1 MMVVVLRILCL
12 IIGYGFGLIQAG
24 FLIGRIYN
32 IDIRQKGSGNSGTTN
47 AMRVLGVKAGLAT
60 FFIDALKC
68 VAAILL
74 VRLIWGGEEIFM
86 LLAVYTGLGVT
97 LGHNFPFYMN
107 YKGGKGIAAMSG
119 LLITLGIL
127 INPWILIVPA
137 FAFFSCA
144 ILTRFVS
151 FGSLQVSVLFLF
163 MIIFYGQMGG
173 FEYLTEEYRIEL
185 YIVVFLLAA
194 LAWFR
199 HLDNIKRLF
208 KGEEN
213 RFGSKNPEDETEAL
227 DIDRTKELY
236 DWEDEDL
243 EDDDLEEEFKFT
255 YKPPPKF
262 SFTPRTSQR
271 TIVEEKE
278 EEYYGEEVD
287 SKIEN
292 LKEKL
297 SSLKGRFSGNRPERK
312 SYDDYD
318 DGLSDYDDDY
328 KDGFGDD
335 FEVTFDEE
343 D

>member
-1 MMVVVLRILCL
+1 MMLVFLRILCL

-32 IDIRQKGSGNSGTTN
+32 IDIRKKGSGNSGTTN

-68 VAAILL
+68 VVAILL
-74 VRLIWGGEEIFM
+74 VRLIWGGDEAFM

-119 LLITLGIL
+119 LVIILGVL
-127 INPWILIVPA
+127 TSPWILIVPA

-151 FGSLQVSVLFLF
+151 LGSLQVSVLFLF
-163 MIIFYGQMGG
+163 MMVFYGQMGG
-173 FEYLTEEYRIEL
+173 FEYLTDEYRMEL
-185 YIVVFLLAA
+185 YIVVFVLAA

-213 RFGSKNPEDETEAL
+213 RFGTKNPEDENEAL
-227 DIDRTKELY
+227 ENERAKESY
-236 DWEDEDL
+236 DWENDDSEEDV
-243 EDDDLEEEFKFT
+243 KFT
-255 YKPPPKF
+255 YKAPPKF
-262 SFTPRTSQR
+262 TFTPRTSGR

-297 SSLKGRFSGNRPERK
+297 SSLKGRFRSNRPERK
-312 SYDDYD
+312 IYVDDYD
-318 DGLSDYDDDY
+318 DGFGDDYDDDDD
-328 KDGFGDD
+328 DGFGDG
-335 FEVTFDEE
+335 FEIKFDDEE

>member
-1 MMVVVLRILCL
+1 MMLVVLRILCI

-32 IDIRQKGSGNSGTTN
+32 VDIRKKGSGNSGTTN

-68 VAAILL
+68 VVAILL
-74 VRLIWGGEEIFM
+74 VRLIWGGDEAFM
-86 LLAVYTGLGVT
+86 LLAVYTGFGVT

-119 LLITLGIL
+119 LVIILGVL
-127 INPWILIVPA
+127 TSPWILIVPA

-151 FGSLQVSVLFLF
+151 LGSLQVSVLFLF
-163 MIIFYGQMGG
+163 MMIFYGQMGG
-173 FEYLTEEYRIEL
+173 FEYLTDEYRMEL

-208 KGEEN
+208 RGEEN
-213 RFGSKNPEDETEAL
+213 RFGTKNPEDEAETLENKRA
-227 DIDRTKELY
+227 EESY
-236 DWEDEDL
+236 DWEDDDSEEDS
-243 EDDDLEEEFKFT
+243 KFT
-255 YKPPPKF
+255 YKAPPKF
-262 SFTPRTSQR
+262 TFTPRTSKR

-297 SSLKGRFSGNRPERK
+297 GSLKGRFRSNRPERK
-312 SYDDYD
+312 IYVDNYD
-318 DGLSDYDDDY
+318 DGLDDYDDDY
-328 KDGFGDD
+328 NDGFGDG
-335 FEVTFDEE
+335 FEVKFNDEE